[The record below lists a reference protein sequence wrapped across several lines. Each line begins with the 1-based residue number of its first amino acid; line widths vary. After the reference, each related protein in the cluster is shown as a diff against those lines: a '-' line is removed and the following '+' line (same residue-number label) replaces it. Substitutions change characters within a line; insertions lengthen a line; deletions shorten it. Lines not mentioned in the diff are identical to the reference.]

1 MKFSTTTVLLWKL
14 KKVRGSLTNGGGLIV
29 IFTLTYYWCQRELLL
44 ATGPIFFGSR
54 QQGRVNDID
63 GRERTIS
70 TTPPNSPSPWQ
81 CLMVFEA
88 KSFCSKLLLKGLDW
102 SRFGW
107 ICANLRLGKNAKCTY
122 MLMYIYVNVD
132 LESGELQVLNV
143 SLRVT
148 NMRKVGHLSILTAGF

>member
-1 MKFSTTTVLLWKL
+1 MEIKEGKN
-14 KKVRGSLTNGGGLIV
+14 GSVTNGDVLIV

-44 ATGPIFFGSR
+44 ATGPIFFGSP

-88 KSFCSKLLLKGLDW
+88 KSLCSKLFFKGAGLK
-102 SRFGW
+102 
-107 ICANLRLGKNAKCTY
+107 
-122 MLMYIYVNVD
+122 
-132 LESGELQVLNV
+132 
-143 SLRVT
+143 
-148 NMRKVGHLSILTAGF
+148 

>member
-122 MLMYIYVNVD
+122 YVNVD

-143 SLRVT
+143 SLSFQLWA
-148 NMRKVGHLSILTAGF
+148 VGH